1 MLKNFLLWSLHM
13 CVMLRMGDV
22 APPKLVSLGSQTGE
36 DPPARGTPRLRAARD
51 QVRAVFQRSH
61 CVVAAPI
68 EN

>member
-1 MLKNFLLWSLHM
+1 M

-51 QVRAVFQRSH
+51 QVRGQSSRDLTVWSQLL
-61 CVVAAPI
+61 
-68 EN
+68 